1 MLASMN
7 WQAKVYI
14 GLVVLISLA
23 PLGFYLPKLHPSQI
37 LLVLLA
43 ASLAFLADI
52 FEVEVALKRS
62 ISMSEVIYC
71 AALFIAGPSA
81 MVWSTLLGTLP
92 AEIILR
98 WRYLKDGATT
108 FISRVAF
115 NTSQIVLS
123 SWAAILI
130 FQLFGGHLPP
140 YNSIADIVPLVLAY
154 VSYVATN
161 MILVSVILYLTQRIQ
176 FLKLVTFNIRNLPFQ
191 TLAIGVISILVAVVY
206 AQAPWQILLVLIPA
220 VGVHLTLR
228 GYTKLRRETQRTLE
242 TIVHMLHEHDP
253 YTAEHSERV
262 ADLAEKIAREL
273 ELPEDQIET
282 IRTAAR
288 VHDIGKVA
296 IPDSILNKR
305 GPLDD
310 SDWQLVKQHT
320 IVGFDL
326 LKNLEMYSE
335 AAQLVK
341 YEHERWDGTGYPE
354 GLKGEQI
361 PLGARIIHVAD
372 VYHALTSDRPYRE
385 SQGLPRHYEPVE
397 AVRIIQSQ
405 SGRQFDPKVVEA
417 LVRVISDELKEPLWF
432 SSGRLS

>member
-1 MLASMN
+1 MS
-7 WQAKVYI
+7 WRAKLY
-14 GLVVLISLA
+14 LWSVVLLSLIPLSLYLPQILNDPTKISL
-23 PLGFYLPKLHPSQI
+23 I
-37 LLVLLA
+37 LTTA
-43 ASLAFLADI
+43 ILAFLADL
-52 FEVEVALKRS
+52 FEVEVALRRS
-62 ISMSEVIYC
+62 TSTSEVVYC
-71 AALFIAGPSA
+71 AILFIAGPSA
-81 MVWSTLLGTLP
+81 MIWSVLLGSLP

-98 WRYLKDGATT
+98 WHRLRQDPPY
-108 FISRVAF
+108 FFSRVAF
-115 NTSQIVLS
+115 NTGQLLLS

-130 FQLFGGHLPP
+130 FQLWGGHPPP
-140 YNSIADIVPLVLAY
+140 YTSLAELIPPALAY
-154 VSYVATN
+154 VGYTATN
-161 MILVSVILYLTQRIQ
+161 TLLVSGILTLTQRIK
-176 FLKLVTFNIRNLPFQ
+176 FTKLVTFKMRTLPFQ
-191 TLAIGVISILVAVVY
+191 VLAIGIISILVAVVY
-206 AQAPWQILLVLIPA
+206 AQAPWQTLLVLIPA

-432 SSGRLS
+432 SFGRLS

>member
-1 MLASMN
+1 MLATMS

-14 GLVVLISLA
+14 WVVVLASLV
-23 PLGFYLPKLHPSQI
+23 PLGLYLPQLYLPHYFI
-37 LLVLLA
+37 LIA

-52 FEVEVALKRS
+52 FEVEVALRHR

-71 AALFIAGPSA
+71 AVLFIDGPSA
-81 MVWSTLLGTLP
+81 MMWSTVLGTLP

-98 WRYLKDGATT
+98 WRYLKDGAAT

-115 NTSQIVLS
+115 NTSQILLS
-123 SWAAILI
+123 GWAAILI
-130 FQLFGGHLPP
+130 FQRLDGHAPP
-140 YNSIADIVPLVLAY
+140 YASLTELIPPTLAY
-154 VSYVATN
+154 VGYTVTN
-161 MILVSVILYLTQRIQ
+161 TVLVSGILSLTQRIS
-176 FLKLVTFNIRNLPFQ
+176 FTKLVTFKIHTLPFQ
-191 TLAIGVISILVAVVY
+191 VLAIGVISILVAVVY
-206 AQAPWQILLVLIPA
+206 VQAPWQTLLVLIPA

>member
-1 MLASMN
+1 MSR
-7 WQAKVYI
+7 QAKVYI
-14 GLVVLISLA
+14 WSVVLTSLV
-23 PLGFYLPKLHPSQI
+23 PVGIFLPQLHPSQI
-37 LLVLLA
+37 PLVLIA

-52 FEVEVALKRS
+52 FEVEVALKRR
-62 ISMSEVIYC
+62 ISTSEVIYC
-71 AALFIAGPSA
+71 AALFIAGPSV

-98 WRYLKDGATT
+98 WQYWKGSPVT

-115 NTSQIVLS
+115 NVSQILLS
-123 SWAAILI
+123 GWAAILI
-130 FQLFGGHLPP
+130 FQLLGGHLPP
-140 YNSIADIVPLVLAY
+140 YTSLAELIPPALAY
-154 VSYVATN
+154 VGYTTTN
-161 MILVSVILYLTQRIQ
+161 TTLISGILTLTQRIK
-176 FLKLVTFNIRNLPFQ
+176 FLKLVTFTIHNLPFQ
-191 TLAIGVISILVAVVY
+191 VLAIGIISILVAVVY
-206 AQAPWQILLVLIPA
+206 AQAPWQTLLVLIPA

-228 GYTKLRRETQRTLE
+228 GYSKLRRETQRTLE

-253 YTAEHSERV
+253 YTAEHSQEV
-262 ADLAEKIAREL
+262 ADLAEKIAREM

-288 VHDIGKVA
+288 VHDIGKIA

-305 GPLDD
+305 GPLDEY
-310 SDWQLVKQHT
+310 DWQLVKQHT

-335 AAQLVK
+335 AAQIVK

-354 GLKGEQI
+354 RLKGKQI
-361 PLGARIIHVAD
+361 PLGARIIHIAD
-372 VYHALTSDRPYRE
+372 VYHALISDRPYRE
-385 SQGLPRHYEPVE
+385 SQGLPRRYEPVE

-432 SSGRLS
+432 SFGRFS

>member
-1 MLASMN
+1 
-7 WQAKVYI
+7 
-14 GLVVLISLA
+14 
-23 PLGFYLPKLHPSQI
+23 
-37 LLVLLA
+37 
-43 ASLAFLADI
+43 
-52 FEVEVALKRS
+52 
-62 ISMSEVIYC
+62 
-71 AALFIAGPSA
+71 
-81 MVWSTLLGTLP
+81 
-92 AEIILR
+92 
-98 WRYLKDGATT
+98 
-108 FISRVAF
+108 
-115 NTSQIVLS
+115 
-123 SWAAILI
+123 
-130 FQLFGGHLPP
+130 
-140 YNSIADIVPLVLAY
+140 
-154 VSYVATN
+154 
-161 MILVSVILYLTQRIQ
+161 MILVSGILHLTQRIR
-176 FLKLVTFNIRNLPFQ
+176 FLKLATFNIRHLPFQ
-191 TLAIGVISILVAVVY
+191 VLAIGIISILTAVVY
-206 AQAPWQILLVLIPA
+206 AQAPWQTLLVLIPA

-242 TIVHMLHEHDP
+242 TLVHMLHEHNP
-253 YTAEHSERV
+253 YTAEHSEEV
-262 ADLAEKIAREL
+262 ADLAEKIAREM

-282 IRTAAR
+282 IRLAAR

-310 SDWQLVKQHT
+310 SEQQLIKQHT
-320 IVGFDL
+320 VIGFDL

-341 YEHERWDGTGYPE
+341 YEHERWDGSGYPD

-385 SQGLPRHYEPVE
+385 SQGLPPHYEPAE

-432 SSGRLS
+432 SSGRFS

>member
-1 MLASMN
+1 MSR
-7 WQAKVYI
+7 QAKFYI
-14 GLVVLISLA
+14 WFIVLISVV
-23 PLGFYLPKLHPSQI
+23 PLGLYLPKLHLSQI
-37 LLVLLA
+37 LLIFIA

-52 FEVEVALKRS
+52 FEVEVGLKHR
-62 ISMSEVIYC
+62 ISTSEVIYC
-71 AALFIAGPSA
+71 ATLFVAGPSA
-81 MVWSTLLGTLP
+81 IIWSTLLGTLP

-98 WRYLKDGATT
+98 WQYLKDGYAA
-108 FISRVAF
+108 FISHVAF
-115 NTSQIVLS
+115 NTSQILLS
-123 SWAAILI
+123 GWAAILI
-130 FQLFGGHLPP
+130 FQLLGGFPPP
-140 YNSIADIVPLVLAY
+140 YSSVAELIPPALAY
-154 VSYVATN
+154 IGYTVTN
-161 MILVSVILYLTQRIQ
+161 TMLVSGILTLTQRIK
-176 FLKLVTFNIRNLPFQ
+176 FTKLVTFKMRTLPFQ
-191 TLAIGVISILVAVVY
+191 VLAVGVISILAAVVY
-206 AQAPWQILLVLIPA
+206 AQAPWQALLVLIPA

-242 TIVHMLHEHDP
+242 TIVQMLHEHDP
-253 YTAEHSERV
+253 YTAEHSEKV
-262 ADLAEKIAREL
+262 ADLAEKIAREM
-273 ELPEDQIET
+273 ELPEDQIEI

-310 SDWQLVKQHT
+310 SERRLVEQHT

-341 YEHERWDGTGYPE
+341 YEHERWDGTGYPD

-385 SQGLPRHYEPVE
+385 SQGLPRRYEPVE

-432 SSGRLS
+432 SSGRFS